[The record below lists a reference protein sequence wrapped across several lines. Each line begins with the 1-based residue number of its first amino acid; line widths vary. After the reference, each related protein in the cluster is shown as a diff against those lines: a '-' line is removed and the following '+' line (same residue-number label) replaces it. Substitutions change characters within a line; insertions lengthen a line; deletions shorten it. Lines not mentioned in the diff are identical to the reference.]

1 MKSLYSPSAGLL
13 LAVLAFVAFGAV
25 PLQAEDVIVTACSN
39 DSGALTPCPPS
50 CCANLG
56 TSTTSAWYSTA
67 TPAGIAPRKSRYA
80 NSSLATWTITPTL
93 GTTSGAYKVYVSK
106 GAASDCSADLVVR
119 IVATSDCALYDTNGV
134 AAASGVNTPAFR
146 QGASVNVWTPVCII
160 TNTSATPTI
169 TFSWAS
175 GSASKWYMDEVRFES
190 LGASTAT
197 PARITQILYGDP
209 VTISGT
215 GPVSHTFALISSTNA
230 AKALNLWTPE
240 QTDGTGNGAFNFS
253 IAHGAEKTRF
263 FRVITR

>member
-1 MKSLYSPSAGLL
+1 VS
-13 LAVLAFVAFGAV
+13 
-25 PLQAEDVIVTACSN
+25 LQAEDVIVTATI
-39 DSGALTPCPPS
+39 DASGTTNSCPPS

-67 TPAGIAPRKSRYA
+67 TPAGTAPRKSRYA

-93 GTTSGAYKVYVSK
+93 GTSSGAYKVYVSK
-106 GAASDCSADLVVR
+106 GAATDCSADILVR
-119 IVATSDCALYDTNGV
+119 IVAASDCTLYDTNGV
-134 AAASGVNTPAFR
+134 AAPSGVDTPAFR

-160 TNTSATPTI
+160 TNTSVTPTI

-175 GSASKWYMDEVRFES
+175 GAASKWYMDEVRFEN

-197 PARITQILYGDP
+197 PARITQILYGNP

-240 QTDGTGNGAFNFS
+240 QTDGAGNGSFAFS
-253 IAHGAEKTRF
+253 ITPGAEKTRF
-263 FRVITR
+263 FRVITQ